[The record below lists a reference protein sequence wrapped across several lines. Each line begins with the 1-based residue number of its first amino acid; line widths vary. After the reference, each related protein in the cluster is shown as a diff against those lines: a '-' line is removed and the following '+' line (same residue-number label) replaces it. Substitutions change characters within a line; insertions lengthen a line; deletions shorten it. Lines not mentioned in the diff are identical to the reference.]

1 MSPKVLEPDDGK
13 VRLSDW
19 LMSKLAESG
28 ISDAFMVAGG
38 AAMYL
43 NDAVAL
49 HPDITVTAVL
59 HEQAAAIAA
68 ETYAKSAG
76 RLALCL
82 VTAGPGGTNAI
93 TGLAGGWLDSTP
105 MIVFSGQAKTADLVG
120 ETGVRQRGVQE
131 VDIISVVRSLTKY
144 SVLLDDPA
152 MVRYHLERALFLATT
167 GRPGPVWIDIPLD
180 VQAARIDPDTL
191 VGFDESSL
199 EVQGMLEPEAMVD
212 AAKTVAEA
220 LAEAT
225 RPLFLVGAGVRLA
238 GAEEQ
243 VLRLVESSGVPV
255 LATWPAQG
263 VVGDQHPCY
272 VGRPGPLAPR
282 GANFAL
288 QNADFILGLGAR
300 MDLVTTGYNPKD
312 FGRNARK
319 FVVDI
324 DPRELSKLD
333 GAVEQGICADV
344 GAFLTEFQD
353 RIKPDDSGEREAW
366 RQRCVEWRTDYPVV
380 TSGLH
385 ADGEH
390 VSTYR
395 FADTLSD
402 LIEADDVLVPCS
414 SGLGIEIFQLALRL
428 HTGQRVIST
437 TALGGMGFGPPS
449 AIGACIG
456 SGGRRTI
463 CVDGDGGF
471 QLNIQ
476 ELETI
481 RRMDLPIKLIV
492 MMNEGYAS
500 IRASQKRWFGRV
512 IGADSS
518 SGLTLPPL
526 EGVASAYRLP
536 FVRIDPSGDLF
547 AQLEHVLSQPGP
559 VLCELPTPPDEP
571 REPGQISEA
580 TPDGG
585 MRSRPLEDLA
595 PLLPREELARN
606 MLDPVQS
613 SS

>member
-1 MSPKVLEPDDGK
+1 VPPKVLEPDDGK

-19 LMSKLAESG
+19 LMGKLVESG

-49 HPDITVTAVL
+49 NPEITVTAML

-68 ETYAKSAG
+68 ETYAKAAG

-105 MIVFSGQAKTADLVG
+105 MIVCSGQAKTADLVG
-120 ETGVRQRGVQE
+120 GTGVRQRGVQE
-131 VDIISVVRSLTKY
+131 VDIVSIVRSLTKY
-144 SVLLDDPA
+144 AVLLDDPT
-152 MVRYHLERALFLATT
+152 MVRYHVERALYLATS
-167 GRPGPVWIDIPLD
+167 GRPGPVWIDVPLD
-180 VQAARIDPDTL
+180 VQAARIDPDAL
-191 VGFDESSL
+191 MGFDPSSHVATGL
-199 EVQGMLEPEAMVD
+199 LDRDEIVD
-212 AAKTVAEA
+212 AAESVAEA
-220 LAEAT
+220 LAAAT
-225 RPLFLVGAGVRLA
+225 RPLLLVGAGVRLA

-288 QNADFILGLGAR
+288 QNSDFILGLGAR

-324 DPRELSKLD
+324 DPRELAKLD
-333 GAVEQGICADV
+333 GAVERGICADV
-344 GAFLTEFQD
+344 GDFLAELQD
-353 RIKPDDSGEREAW
+353 RIKPNDSEAREGW
-366 RQRCVEWRTDYPVV
+366 RQRCVGWRTDYPVV
-380 TSGLH
+380 TGRPDASAG
-385 ADGEH
+385 H
-390 VSTYR
+390 VSTYH
-395 FADTLSD
+395 FAHTLSE

-449 AIGACIG
+449 AVGACIG

-526 EGVASAYRLP
+526 EGVASAYRIP
-536 FVRIDPSGDLF
+536 YVRIDPAGDLA
-547 AQLEHVLSQPGP
+547 AQLEYVLSQPGP
-559 VLCELPTPPDEP
+559 ILCELPTPPDEP

-580 TPDGG
+580 TADGG

-595 PLLPREELARN
+595 PLLTREELAEN
-606 MLDPVQS
+606 MLRTVLRSP
-613 SS
+613 

>member
-1 MSPKVLEPDDGK
+1 MSPKVLDPDDGK

-19 LMSKLAESG
+19 LMTALAESG
-28 ISDAFMVAGG
+28 VCDAFMVAGG

-43 NDAVAL
+43 NDAVAVQ
-49 HPDITVTAVL
+49 PDITVTAVL

-68 ETYAKSAG
+68 ETYAKASG

-82 VTAGPGGTNAI
+82 VTAGPGGTNTV

-105 MIVFSGQAKTADLVG
+105 MIVVSGQAKTADLVG
-120 ETGVRQRGVQE
+120 DTGVRQRGVQE

-144 SVLLDDPA
+144 AVQLDDPA
-152 MVRYHLERALFLATT
+152 LVRYHLEQALHLATT

-180 VQAARIDPDTL
+180 VQAARIDPDSL
-191 VGFDESSL
+191 VGFDTSIVKPSGVL
-199 EVQGMLEPEAMVD
+199 HRAAMVEEVES
-212 AAKTVAEA
+212 VAEA
-220 LAEAT
+220 LSEAS

-243 VLRLVESSGVPV
+243 VLRLVERGGVPV

-263 VVGDQHPCY
+263 VVGDQHPNY

-288 QNADFILGLGAR
+288 QNSDFILGLGAR
-300 MDLVTTGYNPKD
+300 LDLVTTGYNPKD

-324 DPRELSKLD
+324 DPRELAKLE
-333 GAVEQGICADV
+333 GAVERGICADV
-344 GAFLTEFQD
+344 GEFLFELQD
-353 RIKPDDSGEREAW
+353 RVKPNDSDGRERW
-366 RQRCVEWRTDYPVV
+366 RQQCVNWRTRYPVV
-380 TSGLH
+380 S
-385 ADGEH
+385 ADHEQNGAY
-390 VSTYR
+390 VSTYH
-395 FADTLSD
+395 FADVLSE

-414 SGLGIEIFQLALRL
+414 SGLGIEIFQLSLRL

-449 AIGACIG
+449 AVGACIG

-481 RRMDLPIKLIV
+481 RRMNLPIKLIV

-500 IRASQKRWFGRV
+500 IRASQRRWFGRV
-512 IGADSS
+512 VGADSS

-526 EGVASAYRLP
+526 EGIASAYRLP
-536 FVRIDPSGDLF
+536 FVRIDPSADLA
-547 AQLEHVLSQPGP
+547 AQLQHMLSRPGP

-571 REPGQISEA
+571 REPGQVSEA

-595 PLLPREELARN
+595 PLLTRDELSEN
-606 MLDPVQS
+606 MLGPVRPRR
-613 SS
+613 